1 MQEPS
6 PVLTPT
12 EARQASPRRMN
23 LRVLIVSMVALVG
36 IGALLFIGVY
46 NPRSPIGLPKQ
57 PPAAEDT
64 TAPAPQ

>member
-12 EARQASPRRMN
+12 ESRQASPRRMN

-36 IGALLFIGVY
+36 IGALLFVGVY

-57 PPAAEDT
+57 PSTVSE
-64 TAPAPQ
+64 PAPQ